1 MLSLFAGLAVT
12 AATGLAM
19 VGAFNPI
26 SVAFAVLF
34 VGIGVDFGIQLSV
47 RYRRERHVN
56 DDLNAALAAAAAGI
70 ANPLALAAAA
80 TAAGF
85 YAFVPTDYRGISELG
100 LVAGTGMIV
109 AFITSITLLPALLT
123 LSRPPGEPEEIGYRR
138 LAPVDR
144 FMARHRIPIL
154 LLTGV
159 AVVAGLPL
167 LNDLKFEF
175 NPLSLRSAKGRI
187 GRNAA
192 RAHAATR
199 RTRSTESMS
208 LLPRCRTPRRWRGA
222 STELPEVSRA
232 TTLASFVPQAP
243 GREAGPDRRCGGS
256 AGSHPRC
263 RRGSAAPSDEE
274 TKQALTDTAQ
284 AFADAAGQG
293 PTTPRWPALPR
304 R

>member
-56 DDLNAALAAAAAGI
+56 NNLNAALAAAAAGI

-85 YAFVPTDYRGISELG
+85 YAFGPTDYRGISELG
-100 LVAGTGMIV
+100 LVAGTGMII
-109 AFITSITLLPALLT
+109 AFITTITLLPALLT
-123 LSRPPGEPEEIGYRR
+123 LSKPPGEPKEIGYRR

-159 AVVAGLPL
+159 AVMAGLPL
-167 LNDLKFEF
+167 LNDLKFAF
-175 NPLSLRSAKGRI
+175 NPLSLRSAKVESVATLLELMRDPANTLNGVDVL
-187 GRNAA
+187 APSLQDAEAMA
-192 RAHAATR
+192 RRFDGIAR
-199 RTRSTESMS
+199 GF
-208 LLPRCRTPRRWRGA
+208 PRDDAGQLRP
-222 STELPEVSRA
+222 S
-232 TTLASFVPQAP
+232 AP
-243 GREAGPDRRCGGS
+243 GREVGHHRRCGVS

-263 RRGSAAPSDEE
+263 SRGSSRFQATKRRSRRSRMRRRRFRQPRSKAP
-274 TKQALTDTAQ
+274 
-284 AFADAAGQG
+284 
-293 PTTPRWPALPR
+293 TPRWPALPR